1 MFCNLEVSSNGLI
14 RTSLNFRVSTGEP
27 GNFVCQPM
35 AKGPLQVMLFEHLV
49 KEETPRLPE
58 GSIASFPRLPG
69 VFSVPG
75 TGDGR
80 ELVEEGVEP
89 RDRGWGWGGDAW
101 AEF

>member
-14 RTSLNFRVSTGEP
+14 RTSLNSRVSTGEP

-58 GSIASFPRLPG
+58 GSSASFPRLPG

-75 TGDGR
+75 TGDVA
-80 ELVEEGVEP
+80 LN
-89 RDRGWGWGGDAW
+89 
-101 AEF
+101 